1 MWRGVVERACLGQ
14 CTAMKFSGVD
24 TALYVGVTDSE
35 PPSLYIKSR
44 KLLLLSARLRRRPA
58 RGWTV
63 KPPQRR
69 PLIHINIFGIPLL
82 LLNSASYK
90 LSFPLIIRTTF
101 DLSGRPRARHRAAL
115 PLAARPIVHHVLTP
129 PRKGSDDEGAD
140 SSWSLY
146 KPYFKCQDERE
157 SFARACF
164 RAQSESG
171 LRDTLRSLTDP
182 FVHPEQV
189 RFWMTDQD
197 FHSEPY
203 IISDGGDGDFSE
215 PTFGVAVSLPRM
227 LQPEILWSIEPE
239 YIVEYFDRNLISG
252 ELAEAMARYVDHKF
266 NESNAEIKGLD
277 VIDWVQQSIHDLR
290 NLTKVFTKDD
300 FQKYI
305 KADGTRP
312 ITWNDDRVI
321 IVDHKSKQDGTIQL
335 KLFFDDPPIESDPT
349 YVESEVW
356 RAWRHRRGVPEVES
370 PSEASN
376 GESDEV
382 GADQNELEGGP

>member
-1 MWRGVVERACLGQ
+1 
-14 CTAMKFSGVD
+14 
-24 TALYVGVTDSE
+24 
-35 PPSLYIKSR
+35 
-44 KLLLLSARLRRRPA
+44 
-58 RGWTV
+58 
-63 KPPQRR
+63 
-69 PLIHINIFGIPLL
+69 
-82 LLNSASYK
+82 
-90 LSFPLIIRTTF
+90 
-101 DLSGRPRARHRAAL
+101 
-115 PLAARPIVHHVLTP
+115 
-129 PRKGSDDEGAD
+129 
-140 SSWSLY
+140 
-146 KPYFKCQDERE
+146 
-157 SFARACF
+157 
-164 RAQSESG
+164 
-171 LRDTLRSLTDP
+171 
-182 FVHPEQV
+182 
-189 RFWMTDQD
+189 MTDQD

-227 LQPEILWSIEPE
+227 LQPEILWRIEPE
-239 YIVEYFDRNLISG
+239 YIVEYFDRNSISG